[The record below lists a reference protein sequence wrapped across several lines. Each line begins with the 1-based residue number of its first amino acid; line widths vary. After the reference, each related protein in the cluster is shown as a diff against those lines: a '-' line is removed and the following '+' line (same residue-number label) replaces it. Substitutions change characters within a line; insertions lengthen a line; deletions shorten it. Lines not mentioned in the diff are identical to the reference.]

1 MGRTLTY
8 PHKGHNLEITE
19 IAFGWNEG
27 HLLVIASEAIHLI
40 RSAARWIASL
50 CSQ

>member
-19 IAFGWNEG
+19 IAFGQGE
-27 HLLVIASEAIHLI
+27 S
-40 RSAARWIASL
+40 
-50 CSQ
+50 